1 MRGGVC
7 DGRGVCV
14 CVCDVSCVM
23 CEVCDLCE
31 SVGRAL
37 LHTVDS
43 GPSFTPRPHAQVM
56 IMITCGNDICGT
68 ATNTQSDIIP

>member
-1 MRGGVC
+1 M
-7 DGRGVCV
+7 CV
-14 CVCDVSCVM
+14 CVCDVNCVM
-23 CEVCDLCE
+23 CEVCDICE
-31 SVGRAL
+31 SVVRAL

-43 GPSFTPRPHAQVM
+43 FTPRPHAHVM